1 MANKKA
7 VGFILE
13 KDQKEIIDELDNE
26 EAGIIFKAIYEYE
39 TSKQI
44 PKLNKALRIVFKQF
58 KVKLDFY
65 DKKYNETC
73 EKNRENAEKRWQKHK
88 DTHEYERIQS
98 DAMDT
103 NKSKENKIKEN
114 KSKNNIKESKKE
126 RTEQSSET
134 GYDFIISQFVSNEK
148 IKEALYDFLK
158 MRKMIKK
165 PMTDRALK
173 QLINKLLTMSNNEGT
188 QLEILDQS
196 IINNWSNIYPL
207 KEENKN
213 KKIIKIETEP
223 EWFNKDIKKEEATE
237 EEQQEMKEMLEKYK

>member
-1 MANKKA
+1 MANKKSP
-7 VGFILE
+7 GFVLE
-13 KDQKEIIDELDNE
+13 RDQKEIIDELDNE

-39 TSKQI
+39 TSKKI

-58 KVKLDFY
+58 KIKLDFY
-65 DKKYNETC
+65 DNKYNETC
-73 EKNRENAEKRWQKHK
+73 EKNRENAEKRWQKYK
-88 DTHEYERIQS
+88 DINEYECMQS
-98 DAMDT
+98 DTTDT
-103 NKSKENKIKEN
+103 NKSKEKKIKEN

-126 RTEQSSET
+126 STEQSSET

-148 IKEALYDFLK
+148 IREGLYDFLK

-173 QLINKLLTMSNNEGT
+173 QLIKKLLTMSNNEKI

-207 KEENKN
+207 KEESKN
-213 KKIIKIETEP
+213 KKTIKIETEP
-223 EWFNKDIKKEEATE
+223 EWFNKEIEKQEATQE
-237 EEQQEMKEMLEKYK
+237 EIDKMKKLLEVYK